1 MTGTVA
7 AVLPAQV
14 RSVPRARRLVQETL
28 SDVGAEHLRDQA
40 ALAVSELVTN
50 AVVHAGSAVQVRV
63 VAVPDGVRV
72 EVSDASPHLP
82 TLRDYAL
89 TSGTGR
95 GLRLVE
101 RTVDRWGVVPDAEGK
116 TVWFEIGRE
125 LGSPGGPAPARARS
139 VPTATIRLRD
149 VPLLMHWA
157 WQEHAQSLLREYL
170 LFGVEGD
177 PSVLDRHA
185 QASEALAVLH
195 EQVPRPQL
203 PDDPESLL
211 ADTLD
216 PTVTAAELRVDVP
229 VSSVPHFATLD
240 AVLARAVQ
248 AANAGEFLGPPTQP
262 EISEMRSWLCTEVTR
277 QASGQQPPQPWRTRT
292 DVRAPVAGG
301 EDLLERYA
309 ELTEAGHDV
318 IVADE
323 ASVIVAV
330 SPSVARFLGY
340 GDTGDLL
347 GRRIILVVP
356 QRYHQAHIAGTT
368 LNATNGRDKLL
379 DTRLTVP
386 VVRAD
391 GTEVAI
397 GLCVTP
403 RQLGDRRVFVA
414 DLALPPGA

>member
-1 MTGTVA
+1 
-7 AVLPAQV
+7 
-14 RSVPRARRLVQETL
+14 
-28 SDVGAEHLRDQA
+28 
-40 ALAVSELVTN
+40 
-50 AVVHAGSAVQVRV
+50 
-63 VAVPDGVRV
+63 
-72 EVSDASPHLP
+72 
-82 TLRDYAL
+82 
-89 TSGTGR
+89 
-95 GLRLVE
+95 
-101 RTVDRWGVVPDAEGK
+101 
-116 TVWFEIGRE
+116 
-125 LGSPGGPAPARARS
+125 
-139 VPTATIRLRD
+139 
-149 VPLLMHWA
+149 
-157 WQEHAQSLLREYL
+157 
-170 LFGVEGD
+170 
-177 PSVLDRHA
+177 
-185 QASEALAVLH
+185 
-195 EQVPRPQL
+195 
-203 PDDPESLL
+203 
-211 ADTLD
+211 
-216 PTVTAAELRVDVP
+216 
-229 VSSVPHFATLD
+229 
-240 AVLARAVQ
+240 
-248 AANAGEFLGPPTQP
+248 
-262 EISEMRSWLCTEVTR
+262 
-277 QASGQQPPQPWRTRT
+277 
-292 DVRAPVAGG
+292 VAGG